1 MLRRLAA
8 SALPPFSFA
17 CLPAACATQH
27 PPPSPPPPV
36 ATTPTTPPKPTTP
49 APPAGDTAMT
59 AGVQRGAAVQSL
71 GLSQANAG
79 VARTAFAKSCR
90 SVTRRQDRTGLTQT
104 GDWAE
109 ACAAVATW
117 PASDPVGFFSTYFDT
132 VRVGSGAAFATGYYE
147 PEIAG
152 ARTPLPGYV
161 PIYRRPADLIDVALG
176 DFADSLAGRTIRG
189 RVDGSKLV
197 PYYERAQIYDGA
209 LAGKA
214 LELAWAADPIE
225 LFFLQIQG
233 SGRLRMPD
241 GSIMRIGY
249 DGQNGREYV
258 GIGKRLRDLNLLAP
272 GQASMDGIIGWLRAN
287 PEQGRALMRENKSY
301 VFFRE
306 IVGEGPIGALG
317 IAVTPRVTV
326 AADPAFVPLG
336 APVFLRLEGRE
347 TMPGLWVAQDTGG
360 AIKGANRFDTFW
372 GAGQEARTT
381 AGGMSRAG
389 EALILLPKAS
399 VARLTAGGSAPRP

>member
-1 MLRRLAA
+1 MICRKAAPALPSLLLAA
-8 SALPPFSFA
+8 L
-17 CLPAACATQH
+17 LTACATQ
-27 PPPSPPPPV
+27 PPPAPTPPPPV
-36 ATTPTTPPKPTTP
+36 VTPPVTTAP
-49 APPAGDTAMT
+49 ATPPETTRNAVKT
-59 AGVQRGAAVQSL
+59 GVAPGGTVESL
-71 GLSQANAG
+71 GLNAANAG
-79 VARTAFAKSCR
+79 QALTAFIRSCP
-90 SVTRRQDRTGLTQT
+90 SVTRRQDRSGLARPD
-104 GDWAE
+104 DWTA
-109 ACAAVATW
+109 ACQAAAGW
-117 PASDPVGFFSTYFDT
+117 SPANAPAFFATYFDA
-132 VRVGSGAAFATGYYE
+132 VRVSDGRAFATGYYE

-152 ARTPLPGYV
+152 ARTPLAGYV
-161 PIYRRPADLIDVALG
+161 PVYRRPADLIDVTLG

-189 RVDGSKLV
+189 RVNGTRLI
-197 PYYERAQIYDGA
+197 PYYERGEIYDGA
-209 LAGKA
+209 LAGKG

-233 SGRLRMPD
+233 SGRLRMAD

-258 GIGKRLRDLNLLAP
+258 GIGRRLRDMNALAP

-306 IVGEGPIGALG
+306 ITGDGPIGALG
-317 IAVTPRVTV
+317 VAVTPRITV
-326 AADPAFVPLG
+326 AADPLFVPLG

-347 TMPGLWVAQDTGG
+347 AAPGLWVAQDTGG

-372 GAGQEARTT
+372 GAGTEARKT

-389 EALILLPKAS
+389 EALILLPKAAA
-399 VARLTAGGSAPRP
+399 ARLTAGGPATRP